1 MMLLDPWCTIY
12 RQFRS
17 EWLWPQGKPESRQPA
32 WLQCSSSGLRTAMG
46 SSSHSS
52 REPGDQRGLWAGAP
66 RSGRDPQCH
75 RELPERLGVPKS
87 QTSTAMKVLYIY
99 SGWDSHDSFMLSI
112 GNREKQAP
120 WERHPDGFLWQTDEP
135 SLKACSLF
143 DCKGWL
149 HRIHSSVLC
158 GSKNWKLLHHSEL
171 DSIFQ
176 IYTLSRTHIYSEFWK
191 QIVYSCWFKYYSYSP
206 VSFAFCFF
214 YIVW

>member
-1 MMLLDPWCTIY
+1 MAPRKTWKQTTSMVAV
-12 RQFRS
+12 Q
-17 EWLWPQGKPESRQPA
+17 Q
-32 WLQCSSSGLRTAMG
+32 
-46 SSSHSS
+46 
-52 REPGDQRGLWAGAP
+52 LWAQDCNGELITQQQRAWGP
-66 RSGRDPQCH
+66 ERAVGRSPSVRQGPQCH

-87 QTSTAMKVLYIY
+87 QTSTAMKMLYIY

-149 HRIHSSVLC
+149 HRIQSSVLC

-191 QIVYSCWFKYYSYSP
+191 
-206 VSFAFCFF
+206 
-214 YIVW
+214 